1 MVAHLELLQ
10 LPVDVTLQFLYG
22 FSYIGQHICQ
32 FAAEPLDFSIDH
44 VIVHLSSG
52 LSVDQ
57 VIVNVGLLAEPLHAE
72 GHFLL
77 EEEFGNIGDVRG
89 EVVSAVLFF
98 EETG

>member
-1 MVAHLELLQ
+1 
-10 LPVDVTLQFLYG
+10 
-22 FSYIGQHICQ
+22 
-32 FAAEPLDFSIDH
+32 
-44 VIVHLSSG
+44 
-52 LSVDQ
+52 
-57 VIVNVGLLAEPLHAE
+57 VNVGLLAEPLHAE